1 MIRARDQIVRAGKD
15 HTAGNSTRR
24 KRGRQKKRWE
34 DKIKEGIGLHLS
46 DTLRKAESREEWR
59 ELVAKTP
66 VAPLQ
71 SMTKG

>member
-1 MIRARDQIVRAGKD
+1 MTRSSGLAKTILQGTVRG
-15 HTAGNSTRR
+15 GR

-34 DKIKEGIGLHLS
+34 DIKEWTGLELS

-66 VAPLQ
+66 VAPLR
-71 SMTKG
+71 S